1 MDLKDLWQ
9 GISPEDLG
17 GELPSAPETL
27 ERVQEATRPTT
38 VRIQKLVR
46 QFRKDLRAYLVL
58 FLAGVGYASLGIW
71 AVPPSFLSLALSLAC
86 AVLLAL
92 PLLDLWPQLNRLQA
106 QLPQEDHAQPLAQ
119 LLEAYVEGLDRIQSL
134 RQRFLRRWLPFVGIV
149 FGLRFAW
156 FVAGLGDTLEKIR
169 WTIAGNMDGME
180 LSEILRFT
188 RQIFYDL
195 AGIGVIVVAL
205 LGGYMILRYNM
216 PKLAFQIR
224 LWRSELDWQLGVL
237 RQEQAGAAPSRTRW
251 QQLSMGLEQTA
262 KMSDF
267 LVLVFLF
274 ITLSSLGAHLFYTDL
289 SSFPFRLA
297 LLITGALLYFFGF
310 TFPQLRLTRQ
320 IKSLAHFDSVPPA
333 QTIPT
338 KVRSLLKLR
347 KLIMG
352 WPSILFLVLIM
363 GGNFVLNALERP
375 FPHEFADYPN
385 YFGALI
391 LPLLVIVVLLIR
403 RSEERKATWKIE
415 KDLEELMP

>member
-320 IKSLAHFDSVPPA
+320 SSPSPI
-333 QTIPT
+333 
-338 KVRSLLKLR
+338 
-347 KLIMG
+347 
-352 WPSILFLVLIM
+352 SILFLLP
-363 GGNFVLNALERP
+363 RP
-375 FPHEFADYPN
+375 SRPR
-385 YFGALI
+385 FG
-391 LPLLVIVVLLIR
+391 VY
-403 RSEERKATWKIE
+403 
-415 KDLEELMP
+415 